1 MDVSNS
7 VGLSALLTLERRLT
21 TVAHNVANAST
32 AGFRAE
38 EIRFDVAVSETAG
51 DVSFS
56 VPGKTYISREA
67 GPIKP
72 TGNPLDVAIQGDYWF
87 GVDTAGGR
95 AYTRD
100 GRLHVRADGT
110 LVTTVGAPVLDVGG
124 SPLRINPR
132 GGPPKIASD
141 GMITQAGKQLGAIGL
156 FRIPPEAHLERR
168 EGSAVVPD
176 SPAEPVVTFTDGGI
190 VQGHVEGS
198 NVNAMQEIVNLVS
211 ISRAFEA
218 INSSLESNSS
228 SQKSAI
234 RTLGGAG

>member
-1 MDVSNS
+1 MDVSNH

-21 TVAHNVANAST
+21 TLANNVANAST

-38 EIRFDVAVSETAG
+38 EIRFDVAISETAG
-51 DVSFS
+51 NVAFS
-56 VPGKTYISREA
+56 VPGKTYISRQT
-67 GPIKP
+67 GPINP

-87 GVDTAGGR
+87 GIDGAGGR

-110 LVTTVGAPVLDVGG
+110 LVSTVGAPILDVGG
-124 SPLRINPR
+124 SPLRLDPR
-132 GGPPKIASD
+132 GGPPKIAAD

-156 FRIPPEAHLERR
+156 FRIPPEARLERR

-176 SPAEPVVTFTDGGI
+176 RPAEPVVTFTDGGI
-190 VQGHVEGS
+190 IQGHIEGS

-211 ISRAFEA
+211 ISRAFES
-218 INSSLESNSS
+218 INSSLDANSS
-228 SQKSAI
+228 SQKNAI
-234 RTLGGAG
+234 RTLGGTS